1 MKKSL
6 SLFLLLFCAYGAYAQ
21 MINDSIVQVCAYW
34 GQGDSAVYQCY
45 TYNESLD
52 ETGKVK
58 VKKNL
63 SEKRIFQVIDMTDST
78 YVLKVTYDD
87 VVDSTGLFNAA
98 TSTAIQRIAESMSI
112 ELLTDEWGMPL
123 AYNNLEEIVKAN
135 KKLIPKVIES
145 VLDSLDAKERR
156 AIKKWVKSI
165 AEQML
170 TSTEAIMQACNE
182 DVMPL
187 LELHGNAF
195 VLRKPEELEVT
206 MPNLLGV
213 EFPCTK
219 VYYVDTVM
227 YEGDAFVLL
236 KETIDADT
244 KALTPLLKQVVMRMM
259 QPQLSDAS
267 SLVSFMQSFEETI
280 QSHKMQAFLKME
292 CVTLVHLSSGWTYSW
307 DYNKTFHMKIGD
319 SMVQDREQKTIRLI
333 ELN

>member
-6 SLFLLLFCAYGAYAQ
+6 SLFLLLLCAFGAYAQ

-34 GQGDSAVYQCY
+34 GLGDSAVYQCY
-45 TYNESLD
+45 TYNESLN

-78 YVLKVTYDD
+78 YVLKVSYDD
-87 VVDSTGLFNAA
+87 VVDSTGLFDAVG
-98 TSTAIQRIAESMSI
+98 SMAIQQIAESMSI
-112 ELLTDEWGMPL
+112 DLLTDEWGKPL
-123 AYNNLEEIVKAN
+123 AYYNLDELVKAN
-135 KKLIPKVIES
+135 EKLIPS
-145 VLDSLDAKERR
+145 VMENILKPLDKKERR
-156 AIKKWVKSI
+156 VITKWLKPL
-165 AEQML
+165 AKQML
-170 TSTEAIMQACNE
+170 TSPESIKQACND

-195 VLRKPEELEVT
+195 VLRQPKEREVT
-206 MPNLLGV
+206 MSHLLGA
-213 EFPCTK
+213 EIPCTE

-227 YEGDAFVLL
+227 YEGETFVMM

-244 KALTPLLKQVVMRMM
+244 EALTPLLKQIVMRMM
-259 QPQLSDAS
+259 QSQISDAA
-267 SLVSFMQSFEETI
+267 SLVTFMQNFEEVC
-280 QSHKMQAFLKME
+280 QSHNMQASLKME
-292 CVTLVHLSSGWTYSW
+292 STTFIHLSSGWTYSW
-307 DYNKTFHMKIGD
+307 DYHRSFYMKLGD